1 MKKPARVLL
10 IGWDA
15 ADWQLLR
22 PALEAGEMPALA
34 GLMAR
39 GVHGN
44 LATLQPMVSPMLWT
58 SIATGLTADRHGVLG
73 FVEPDPVHGGAR
85 PWSSLTRKCRALWNM
100 MHLSGRRSCVIGWWA
115 SHPAEPVR
123 GITAANT
130 FANTVRRPDGSPEV
144 PPGAVHPP
152 GLADRL
158 GPMRFFPD
166 EIGPEHVLP
175 FVPRAAEIDQAADPR
190 LEMLARVLSDCV
202 TVQGL
207 ATTALEA
214 ELWDFAA
221 VYFDGLDHFGH
232 GFMALHPPRRP
243 HIPERDFALYSGVMR
258 GACRFHDM
266 LLERLLDLAGPE
278 TAVVLCSD
286 HGFQSGAAR
295 PLADPADPSG
305 PTLWHRDMGILVM
318 AGPGIRQGAEVH
330 GASLLDLAPT
340 VLALAGLPAGADM
353 PGRVLAEAFEGL
365 PVPER
370 IPSWETVPG
379 DDGRHPPGTPWP
391 RPAVDLLTDQ
401 CIALGYMEDLRDRP
415 EEAAAAAAAEAD
427 YNLAQVFLGTAR
439 PDEAIPLLEK
449 LVAARPWETRFIH
462 QLANALTRA
471 GWHRAALDLLLRAYP
486 ESDAALP
493 PPVVLL
499 IMARA
504 WNGLGE
510 ARAARFV
517 AEKAAAA
524 MPSLPGPWVDLGQLR
539 REDRDLEASDEAF
552 RRALALD
559 PGFAAAW
566 EGLAENALRRR
577 EDETA
582 VAHAMEAL
590 RHIRQMAGAHMI
602 AGIAAARLGRHAEA
616 RARFREA
623 AAMRPRQPHPWRW
636 LAALPDEADPLTR
649 EACRARARTLTR
661 ARLATRQEARDRAT
675 AVRPLPDLPAPAARA
690 ARVAA
695 ARPDPQAAEPP
706 PGRQLVMVSGL
717 PRSGTSLVMQMLAAG
732 GLPAMTDGT
741 RAADPDNPEGYL
753 EWEPVKRLRREP
765 SVLDD
770 PALDT
775 RAVKIVSPLLP
786 AVPQRHGGRVLFV
799 RRPVAEV
806 VASQARMLERSGLTP
821 PDPAALAARLEAHLG
836 EVERWLKTRGAR
848 WSVLFLD
855 YHELVREPALQAARM
870 AEFLAP
876 EFRLDPAAMAAA
888 VRPDLHR
895 NRS

>member
-1 MKKPARVLL
+1 MLL

-22 PALEAGEMPALA
+22 PALAAGEMPALA
-34 GLMAR
+34 GLMAG

-58 SIATGLTADRHGVLG
+58 SIATGMTADRHGVLG
-73 FVEPDPVHGGAR
+73 FVEPDPEHGGAR
-85 PWSSLTRKCRALWNM
+85 PWSSLTRRRRALWNL
-100 MHLSGRRSCVIGWWA
+100 MHLAGRRSHVIGWWA

-123 GITAANT
+123 GIVAANT
-130 FANTVRRPDGSPEV
+130 FTNTVRRPDGTLDV
-144 PPGAVHPP
+144 PPGAVHPAA
-152 GLADRL
+152 LAERL
-158 GPMRFFPD
+158 APMRFFPD
-166 EIGPEHVLP
+166 EVGAEHVLP
-175 FVPRAAEIDQAADPR
+175 FVPRAAEIDQATDPR

-207 ATTALEA
+207 ATTAMKSEP
-214 ELWDFAA
+214 WDFAA

-232 GFMALHPPRRP
+232 GFMAYHPPRRP
-243 HIPERDFALYSGVMR
+243 HISERDFALYADVMR

-286 HGFQSGAAR
+286 HGFHSGAAR
-295 PLADPADPSG
+295 PLSDPCDPSG
-305 PTLWHRDMGILVM
+305 PTLWHRDMGVLVM
-318 AGPGIRQGAEVH
+318 AGPGIREGGEVF
-330 GASLLDLAPT
+330 GASLLDIAPT
-340 VLALAGLPAGADM
+340 VLALAGLPAGEDM
-353 PGRVLAEAFEGL
+353 PGRVLTEAMDGL
-365 PVPER
+365 AVPAR
-370 IPSWETVPG
+370 IPSWEAVAG
-379 DDGRHPPGTPWP
+379 DDGRHPPGTAWP

-486 ESDAALP
+486 ESDGALP

-504 WNGLGE
+504 WSGLGE
-510 ARAARFV
+510 PRAARFV

-524 MPSLPGPWVDLGQLR
+524 MPALPGPWVDLGQLR
-539 REDRDLEASDEAF
+539 REDRDLDAADAAF

-590 RHIRQMAGAHMI
+590 RHIRQMAGAHMV

-616 RARFREA
+616 RASFREA
-623 AAMRPRQPHPWRW
+623 AAMRPQQPHPWRW
-636 LAALPDEADPLTR
+636 LAALPDKSDGLTR
-649 EACRARARTLTR
+649 EACRARARVLTR
-661 ARLATRQEARDRAT
+661 ARLATQQDVRARAA
-675 AVRPLPDLPAPAARA
+675 AVRPLPDLPPPAERA

-695 ARPDPQAAEPP
+695 ARPDPQGAEAP
-706 PGRQLVMVSGL
+706 PGRQLVIVSGL

-732 GLPAMTDGT
+732 GLPAMTDGA
-741 RAADPDNPEGYL
+741 RGADPDNPKGYL
-753 EWEPVKRLRREP
+753 EWEAVKRLPREP
-765 SVLDD
+765 AVLDD
-770 PALDT
+770 PALEA

-786 AVPQRHGGRVLFV
+786 AVPARHRCRVLFV

-806 VASQARMLERSGLTP
+806 VASQARMLERCGLTP
-821 PDPAALAARLEAHLG
+821 PDAAALAARLEAHLG
-836 EVERWLKTRGAR
+836 EVERWLAAR
-848 WSVLFLD
+848 RSGWETLFLD
-855 YHELVREPALQAARM
+855 YHDLVRDPAAGAARL
-870 AEFLAP
+870 AAFLAP

-888 VRPDLHR
+888 VRPELHR
-895 NRS
+895 NRG